1 MQSHATPCSCC
12 LLGWVHDHLRCVL
25 GGKISNMDII
35 ANRALTY
42 VDTDGC
48 RSALKVEFAKPE
60 EDRGAWMCRYEISG
74 AYNHVG
80 AAYGGDSV
88 QALMLALQ
96 AAGAHMNTPQLRG
109 RVTMETLDGHGFPET
124 PNKESERSV

>member
-1 MQSHATPCSCC
+1 ME
-12 LLGWVHDHLRCVL
+12 
-25 GGKISNMDII
+25 II

-42 VDTDGC
+42 TDSQGC
-48 RSALKVEFAKPE
+48 RSSLKVEFAKPE
-60 EDRGAWMCRYEISG
+60 EDRGAWMCRYQISG
-74 AYNHVG
+74 ACNHDG

-109 RVTMETLDGHGFPET
+109 RVTMETLQGHGFPET
-124 PNKESERSV
+124 PGPAPPRGT